1 MTVNIAMPIICL
13 CYIKKNTVTEETQY
27 RKGMA
32 KFSLFLVL
40 GGVIISLAN
49 LFQGYSGIEFRSTCS
64 VMRSD
69 CIVLYN
75 GDSSCGAG

>member
-1 MTVNIAMPIICL
+1 MQACHTFIAIWITAGGLIPMTVNIAMPIICL

-40 GGVIISLAN
+40 GGAIILLAN
-49 LFQGYSGIEFRSTCS
+49 LFQG
-64 VMRSD
+64 
-69 CIVLYN
+69 
-75 GDSSCGAG
+75 